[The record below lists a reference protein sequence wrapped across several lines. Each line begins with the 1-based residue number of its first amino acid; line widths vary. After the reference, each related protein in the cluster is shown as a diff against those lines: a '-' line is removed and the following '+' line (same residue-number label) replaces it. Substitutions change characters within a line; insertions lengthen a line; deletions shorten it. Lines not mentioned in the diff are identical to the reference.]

1 MKSILQADPTYCFY
15 CGGWA
20 TDRHHCLGGSHS
32 NRVYCDEDGLVIR
45 VCRRCHDKL
54 HSSADLSHR
63 LRALAQE
70 KWEERSTA
78 ENPRTEW
85 MKRYGRNYL

>member
-1 MKSILQADPTYCFY
+1 MKSILQSDDTYCFY

-20 TDRHHCLGGSHS
+20 TDRHHVIGGSHS

-63 LRALAQE
+63 LRKLAQE
-70 KWEERSTA
+70 KWEARSSA
-78 ENPRTEW
+78 ENPRKEW

>member
-1 MKSILQADPTYCFY
+1 MKSILQNDDKFCFY

-20 TDRHHCLGGSHS
+20 TDRHHVIGGSHS

-45 VCRRCHDKL
+45 VCRRCHNKL

-70 KWEERSTA
+70 KWEARSSA
-78 ENPRTEW
+78 DNPRAEW
-85 MKRYGRNYL
+85 MKRYGRSYL

>member
-1 MKSILQADPTYCFY
+1 MKSILQEDDGFCYY

-20 TDRHHCLGGSHS
+20 TETHHVIGGSHS
-32 NRVYCDEDGLVIR
+32 NRVYCEEDGLVIR

-54 HSSADLSHR
+54 HSSADLSR
-63 LRALAQE
+63 KLRKKAQE
-70 KWEERSTA
+70 KWEASSTS

-85 MKRYGRNYL
+85 MKRYGRSWI